1 MRSPRRPLA
10 ARSRSADA
18 VLRTSAAVAAALLV
32 VRAGPLRAEE
42 FFAIRNQNPLLRGFY
57 LPLPSDAR
65 QDAGAAWAATLL
77 VSNTLNVESN
87 SHESLLVDGES
98 TALDLTYESA
108 LSQRWRYRFTVPI
121 IHDSGGVLDS
131 VIDAWHELFGFTRGA
146 RPYYPKR
153 QIDYFYSSGSKIDL
167 NHAQTG
173 IGDIATDVG
182 WYAVDDEHRTL
193 SIWGGLKAPS
203 GSRASLTSD
212 GAWDGALWAHA
223 AARWSNWQFAT
234 EVGVSQ
240 PFGDEI
246 FAGRAHR
253 SAGIARFAASRTLD
267 RLWSV
272 RAQLD
277 GQTGRVAGSDLRFLG
292 PSLQLTVGA
301 VRRLSGRWRMQI
313 GITEDAAVNTA
324 PDITLF
330 LGIHD

>member
-1 MRSPRRPLA
+1 MRRARRPSD
-10 ARSRSADA
+10 ARPRSAGA
-18 VLRTSAAVAAALLV
+18 VVRTSATAAAALLAV
-32 VRAGPLRAEE
+32 CAAPLRAEE
-42 FFAIRNQNPLLRGFY
+42 FFATRNQNPLLRGFY

-65 QDAGAAWAATLL
+65 QNAAAAWSATLL
-77 VSNTLNVESN
+77 VSNTLNVERN

-98 TALDLTYESA
+98 TALDLTYENA
-108 LSQRWRYRFTVPI
+108 LSQSWRYRFTVPI
-121 IHDSGGVLDS
+121 IHDSDGVLDS
-131 VIDAWHELFGFTRGA
+131 AIDVWHELFGFSRGA
-146 RPYYPKR
+146 RPFYPKR
-153 QIDYFYSSGSKIDL
+153 RIDYYYSSGANIDL

-173 IGDIATDVG
+173 VGDIAADVG

-212 GAWDGALWAHA
+212 GAWDGALWAHG
-223 AARWSNWQFAT
+223 AARWPNWQLAA

-246 FAGRAHR
+246 FAGMAHR
-253 SAGIARFAASRTLD
+253 SVGMARLAATRTLD
-267 RLWSV
+267 QAWSV

-277 GQTGRVAGSDLRFLG
+277 GQTGRVAGSHLRFLG

-301 VRRLSGRWRMQI
+301 VRRLSRRWCMQI
-313 GITEDAAVNTA
+313 GIAEDAAVNTA